1 MVSMGEEDPATEM
14 FSPPPPRRS
23 FLQQTGHQLP
33 HKSKGAVRACTPS
46 IAEELGDLGGV
57 LTLKLQQ
64 PWLTDPCT
72 RSAPGPTT
80 TLALY

>member
-1 MVSMGEEDPATEM
+1 MTDGRRRPSRGEVLTTE
-14 FSPPPPRRS
+14 S
-23 FLQQTGHQLP
+23 FPQQTGRQLP

-46 IAEELGDLGGV
+46 IAEELGDLGGA